1 MPKSK
6 RLPARATPPDPSIPK
21 TAAVATPDT
30 GPRGLLLVYSLTV
43 FLSAFLLFQIQPL
56 IGKYI
61 LPWFGGTPGVW
72 TTCLLFFQVL
82 LFGGYLYAH
91 LTSRWLG
98 ARTQA
103 GLHIA
108 LLAGACLMLPI
119 VPREAWKPRGSEE
132 PIAAIVLVLGLT
144 VGLPF
149 FVLSTTGPLLQ
160 DWQHRTHPGRTPYR
174 LYALSNAASLLALV
188 SFPAV
193 FEWLFATPFLARI
206 WSFCFAA
213 FAVLCAM
220 GAWGMA
226 RSRPTVSPDLVET
239 TRRNVPVPSWGTRFF
254 WFALA
259 TLPSTLLLAT
269 TNQVCMDVASIPFL
283 WVLPLTLYLLSFILC
298 FESDRWYS
306 RRYLMPAAA
315 VALGGLYPVLHAG
328 NGLALWVQVSAFF
341 LAFFLCAMVCHGELY
356 ARRPHPQHLTM
367 YYLVIAGGGAA
378 GGLFVGIAAPFLFA
392 GYYELQI
399 GLFGCAVLM
408 LVALYTDPKSPFARG
423 KPNWAWI
430 CFLIGAG
437 TLGALFLDSAQDDL
451 SGYQI
456 AAGEGSAGRSATNYI
471 LARKRTFYGILRVLS
486 HETNFKDTIR
496 PINMLINGRTTH
508 GLEYTDPELWLVPTS
523 YYDENSGVGRLL
535 AHGDPSKPR
544 RVGVVG
550 LGTGTIAAYARPGDT
565 FRFYEINEHVEPFAR
580 SYFHFLEKC
589 RGKVEMVLGDARLS
603 LERESTPQNFD
614 VLVLDAFSSDA
625 IPVHLVTREAFA
637 IYLRHLA
644 PEGVIAIHTSN
655 WHFDLRPV
663 VEAAADA
670 HGLSMATIQTTATNY
685 GSFGSDWELLSRS
698 REALGARWIQQGRE
712 SPSPR
717 RNLWTDEHASLLRAW
732 LDK

>member
-1 MPKSK
+1 VI
-6 RLPARATPPDPSIPK
+6 DN
-21 TAAVATPDT
+21 

-43 FLSAFLLFQIQPL
+43 FLSAFLLFQVQPL

-72 TTCLLFFQVL
+72 TTCMLVFQVL

-98 ARTQA
+98 ARAQA
-103 GLHIA
+103 GLHIV
-108 LLAGACLMLPI
+108 LLAAACLMLPI
-119 VPREAWKPRGSEE
+119 IPKEGWKPSGSED

-149 FVLSTTGPLLQ
+149 FVLSATGPLLQ
-160 DWQHRTHPGRTPYR
+160 HWQHRTHPGRTPYR

-193 FEWLFATPFLARI
+193 FEWLFATPLLARI
-206 WSFCFAA
+206 WSVSFAA
-213 FAVLCAM
+213 FAVLCAI
-220 GAWGMA
+220 GAWGM
-226 RSRPTVSPDLVET
+226 SRTRPAVMADLVET
-239 TRRNVPVPSWGTRFF
+239 KPRNVPAPSWGTRLF

-259 TLPSTLLLAT
+259 TVPSTLLLAM

-298 FESDRWYS
+298 FESERWYS
-306 RRYLMPAAA
+306 RRFLMPAAA
-315 VALGGLYPVLHAG
+315 VALGCLYPVMHTG
-328 NGLALWVQVSAFF
+328 NSLPLGVQVGAFF
-341 LAFFLCAMVCHGELY
+341 IAFFLCAMVCHGELY
-356 ARRPHPQHLTM
+356 ARRPDPQHLTM

-399 GLFGCAVLM
+399 GLFACAALM
-408 LVALYTDPKSPFARG
+408 LFALYTDPKSRFARG
-423 KPNWAWI
+423 RPNWAWV
-430 CFLIGAG
+430 CFLVLAG
-437 TLGALFLDSAQDDL
+437 TLGALLLDSAQDDL
-451 SGYQI
+451 KGYGV
-456 AAGEGSAGRSATNYI
+456 AAEGTSAGHGASSYI
-471 LARKRTFYGILRVLS
+471 LARKRTFYGILRVMS
-486 HETNFKDTIR
+486 FEANFKDAIRTIN
-496 PINMLINGRTTH
+496 ILVNGRTTH
-508 GLEYTDPELWLVPTS
+508 GFEYTDPELWSVPTT
-523 YYDENSGVGRLL
+523 YYDEQSGVGRLL
-535 AHGDPSKPR
+535 LHGDASKPR

-550 LGTGTIAAYARPGDT
+550 LGTGTVAAYARPGDT
-565 FRFYEINEHVEPFAR
+565 FRFYEINEQVEPMAR
-580 SYFHFLEKC
+580 RYFYFLEKC
-589 RGKVEMVLGDARLS
+589 RGKVEIVLGDARLS

-625 IPVHLVTREAFA
+625 IPIHLLTREAFA

-644 PEGVIAIHTSN
+644 PGGVIAVHTSN

-670 HGLSMATIQTTATNY
+670 HGLSMVEISTTATNY
-685 GSFGSDWELLSRS
+685 GGFGSDWELISPS
-698 REALGARWIQQGRE
+698 REALGAGWIRQAAAR
-712 SPSPR
+712 PSSR
-717 RNLWTDEHASLLRAW
+717 RNLWTDDHASLLRAW
-732 LDK
+732 LQKN

>member
-1 MPKSK
+1 
-6 RLPARATPPDPSIPK
+6 LT
-21 TAAVATPDT
+21 
-30 GPRGLLLVYSLTV
+30 VYSATV
-43 FLSAFLLFQIQPL
+43 FLSAFLLFQVQPL

-72 TTCLLFFQVL
+72 TTCMLVFQVL

-91 LTSRWLG
+91 LTSCWLG
-98 ARTQA
+98 ARAQA

-108 LLAGACLMLPI
+108 LLASACLMLPI
-119 VPREAWKPRGSEE
+119 IPKETWKPSGSEE

-160 DWQHRTHPGRTPYR
+160 HWQHRTHPARTPYR

-193 FEWLFATPFLARI
+193 FEWLFATPLLARI
-206 WSFCFAA
+206 WSVCFVA
-213 FAVLCAM
+213 FAVLCAI

-226 RSRPTVSPDLVET
+226 RSRPTLSSDVVET
-239 TRRNVPVPSWGTRFF
+239 KPRSVTAPSWGVRLF

-259 TLPSTLLLAT
+259 TVPSTLLLAM

-298 FESDRWYS
+298 FESERWYS

-315 VALGGLYPVLHAG
+315 VALGCLYPVMHTG
-328 NGLALWVQVSAFF
+328 NSLALWVQVGAFF
-341 LAFFLCAMVCHGELY
+341 IAFFLCAMVCHGELY
-356 ARRPHPQHLTM
+356 ARRPNPQHLTM

-378 GGLFVGIAAPFLFA
+378 GGLFVGIAAPFLFS

-399 GLFGCAVLM
+399 GLFACAALM
-408 LVALYTDPKSPFARG
+408 LVALYTDPKSRFARG
-423 KPNWAWI
+423 RPNWAWV
-430 CFLIGAG
+430 CFLVLAG
-437 TLGALFLDSAQDDL
+437 TLGALLLDSAQDDL
-451 SGYQI
+451 RGYRI
-456 AAGEGSAGRSATNYI
+456 AAEGTSAGQGATSYI
-471 LARKRTFYGILRVLS
+471 LARKRTFYGILRVMS
-486 HETNFKDTIR
+486 FETNFKDTIHT
-496 PINMLINGRTTH
+496 INMLVNGRTTH
-508 GLEYTDPELWLVPTS
+508 GTEYIDPELWSVPTT
-523 YYDENSGVGRLL
+523 YYDERSGVGRLL
-535 AHGDPSKPR
+535 SHSDPSKPR

-550 LGTGTIAAYARPGDT
+550 LGTGTVAAYARTGDT
-565 FRFYEINEHVEPFAR
+565 FRFYEINESVEPMAR
-580 SYFHFLEKC
+580 GYFHFLEKC
-589 RGKVEMVLGDARLS
+589 RGKVEIVLGDARLS

-625 IPVHLVTREAFA
+625 IPIHLLTREAFA

-644 PEGVIAIHTSN
+644 PEGVIAVHTSN

-670 HGLSMATIQTTATNY
+670 YGLSMVQIGTTATSY
-685 GSFGSDWELLSRS
+685 GGYGSDWELISPSRT
-698 REALGARWIQQGRE
+698 ALGAGWIRLAAE
-712 SPSPR
+712 PPSRR
-717 RNLWTDEHASLLRAW
+717 RNLWTDDHASLLRAW